1 MNKKEIMEEPITI
14 ESIKKELGIE
24 LDQNQYDEL
33 ALIDLEMSISPESQ
47 VYLMLKVL
55 KCLNLM
61 FKIVLNLGNLLFL
74 VFFVAT
80 FIYCVG
86 SALFNW
92 IKKRKEC

>member
-33 ALIDLEMSISPESQ
+33 ALIDLEMSISPGPQ

-55 KCLNLM
+55 KCLNL
-61 FKIVLNLGNLLFL
+61 I
-74 VFFVAT
+74 
-80 FIYCVG
+80 
-86 SALFNW
+86 
-92 IKKRKEC
+92 